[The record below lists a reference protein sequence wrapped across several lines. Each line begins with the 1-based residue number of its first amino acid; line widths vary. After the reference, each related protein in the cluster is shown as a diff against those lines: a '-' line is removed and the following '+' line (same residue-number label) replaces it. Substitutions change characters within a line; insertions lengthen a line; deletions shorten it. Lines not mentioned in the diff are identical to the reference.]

1 MKGFIFRESFHG
13 EKRQNLGLGDANFH
27 CAISFT
33 ALSLSQVKT
42 QVTASTVKNARE
54 VVKNCCVIITLPE
67 VSHIYNMNIYF
78 KVVDVQIQASEKLP
92 KLGRDPS
99 HPGAALKAPHP
110 KD

>member
-1 MKGFIFRESFHG
+1 
-13 EKRQNLGLGDANFH
+13 
-27 CAISFT
+27 
-33 ALSLSQVKT
+33 
-42 QVTASTVKNARE
+42 
-54 VVKNCCVIITLPE
+54 
-67 VSHIYNMNIYF
+67 MNIYF